1 MYAWTNECTLTC
13 TIIISVFLFF
23 FFNNPILSHLL
34 KKNPTFSPP
43 SICQNLNRQS
53 IHIPKLPLYI
63 HVSHYQ
69 RWIFIFRNN
78 IIELPTIFSKFFF
91 VKIFSF
97 SHSLRFLI
105 WLHSFPSLICYESFW
120 PKKIKEK
127 RALLFLFW
135 MPLKFKK

>member
-97 SHSLRFLI
+97 SHSL
-105 WLHSFPSLICYESFW
+105 SFSHLASFVSFSDLLRVVLTQKDKR
-120 PKKIKEK
+120 KKSTIIFILNAVEI
-127 RALLFLFW
+127 
-135 MPLKFKK
+135 